1 MKRSSNVVIPLT
13 KLSDYLLAPR
23 RHNDKSKF
31 LSQAGFTKDNPTFLE
46 QAILDVVTQNEAV
59 TQKTN
64 EYGVFYK
71 VVGQLTGPSGILS
84 VVTIWIVR
92 KGDEKFRFVTLYPDK
107 E

>member
-1 MKRSSNVVIPLT
+1 MS

-59 TQKTN
+59 KQKTN
-64 EYGVFYK
+64 EYGEFIGAY
-71 VVGQLTGPSGILS
+71 
-84 VVTIWIVR
+84 
-92 KGDEKFRFVTLYPDK
+92 TLYLTEFGALPVILQLALLEIEFVLLEK
-107 E
+107 G